1 MDPKPSLETGME
13 LPPSVETPNNA
24 PETKEKEPAPSL
36 LPGTETERQEKS
48 REVGFDN
55 SPEARVRDVLSLAG
69 SGLSA
74 EQGSQLAT
82 MLASENSVST
92 QQLEQFFP
100 DPKDRRE
107 WAKTLATTLE
117 SKVKAS
123 GFVERVKLFFT
134 KTNAHTNERA
144 MLLARAL
151 QWQGEQ
157 SGRQDIR
164 VLYPASGEDTI
175 DVLRT
180 VGNTPL
186 EQVTCVTDADRPF
199 QQALQKVEKQ
209 GKKAEAV
216 TSYLGEA
223 MKADKEGNIA
233 VPEGSADCLLV
244 DASGVG
250 ALMETQKEFG
260 DARLTDTI
268 NRLVPEGGTIVAIK
282 AISMGSNVAKNDT
295 TIRAFIS
302 RLPPGEYRFVAET
315 GDGFIIQRVKKEKAA
330 LEQQAA

>member
-164 VLYPASGEDTI
+164 VL
-175 DVLRT
+175 
-180 VGNTPL
+180 
-186 EQVTCVTDADRPF
+186 
-199 QQALQKVEKQ
+199 
-209 GKKAEAV
+209 
-216 TSYLGEA
+216 
-223 MKADKEGNIA
+223 
-233 VPEGSADCLLV
+233 
-244 DASGVG
+244 
-250 ALMETQKEFG
+250 
-260 DARLTDTI
+260 
-268 NRLVPEGGTIVAIK
+268 
-282 AISMGSNVAKNDT
+282 
-295 TIRAFIS
+295 
-302 RLPPGEYRFVAET
+302 
-315 GDGFIIQRVKKEKAA
+315 
-330 LEQQAA
+330 